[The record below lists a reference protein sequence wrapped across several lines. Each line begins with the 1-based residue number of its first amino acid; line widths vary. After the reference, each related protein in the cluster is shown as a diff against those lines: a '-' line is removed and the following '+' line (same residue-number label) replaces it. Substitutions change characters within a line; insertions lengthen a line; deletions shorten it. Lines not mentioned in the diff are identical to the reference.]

1 MSQDG
6 LLNGAPVELLAR
18 ERDKVRVEIQSRAWN
33 DRLQSYVSVLDGDKV
48 DAALLLMPWYGFE
61 KADSE
66 RMQRT
71 CERIL
76 VELGAGNALLYRY
89 KRQPP
94 EGAFGICSF
103 WAVEYLA
110 LGGGSLDQAR
120 RQFEDALR
128 YQNDLGLFSEEIS
141 PDSGDDLGN
150 FPQAFTHVGVISA
163 ALTIQQQANRKV
175 AFPGA
180 A

>member
-1 MSQDG
+1 M
-6 LLNGAPVELLAR
+6 
-18 ERDKVRVEIQSRAWN
+18 
-33 DRLQSYVSVLDGDKV
+33 
-48 DAALLLMPWYGFE
+48 
-61 KADSE
+61 
-66 RMQRT
+66 
-71 CERIL
+71 
-76 VELGAGNALLYRY
+76 
-89 KRQPP
+89 
-94 EGAFGICSF
+94 
-103 WAVEYLA
+103 A